1 MCEPCG
7 CAGAGRRPG
16 AQRSGAAPRSS
27 AVRAALRTLCP
38 LCSQRE
44 AAASVPPPVNPHS
57 HCAHRL
63 VKGNAHPARPRS
75 GRPAVRPAAAPHR
88 RSARVAGPALPAAT
102 WRARPFAYVTAPMP
116 RRGERGGDT
125 ASSPRPRAE
134 TPLPSTACG
143 PAAPPELY
151 TVVPRLSAARG
162 EGARS
167 RPKVCA
173 VIYFP
178 PPAEPP
184 ARTHFYFPS
193 RSAPGSWRPPAA
205 PARCA
210 GRYPSPARC

>member
-1 MCEPCG
+1 MWLRG
-7 CAGAGRRPG
+7 GGAPARGA
-16 AQRSGAAPRSS
+16 AQRGRSAQLRGARSAPHTAPALFPARSDN
-27 AVRAALRTLCP
+27 LCP
-38 LCSQRE
+38 
-44 AAASVPPPVNPHS
+44 VPVNPPS
-57 HCAHRL
+57 HCARRF
-63 VKGNAHPARPRS
+63 VKGNARPARPRS

-125 ASSPRPRAE
+125 ASSPRTRAE
-134 TPLPSTACG
+134 TPSRPP
-143 PAAPPELY
+143 PAAPPLPPNFTRRSRDCPPLE
-151 TVVPRLSAARG
+151 AG
-162 EGARS
+162 GARS

-173 VIYFP
+173 IIYFP

-210 GRYPSPARC
+210 GRYPSPAPC